1 MSTTKTV
8 TTADIA
14 SSVNNS
20 ARTPRSTLGKQD
32 FLNLLVSQM
41 KNQDPLDPMKGTEF
55 AAQLAQFSSL
65 EQLTNLNTM
74 MSSSVDANAV
84 LAQSINNGLS
94 ATFIGKDVRAS
105 VDNFQYDGE
114 GSVKLGYDLTT
125 AAETVKVKIYDSNGN
140 LVKTLSGDADK
151 GQSTVSWDGS
161 GAKGE
166 TLAAGKYTFKV
177 EAVGAD
183 GTAVTSQQY
192 IFGNVA
198 AVRFKSTGT
207 VFVID
212 GVEIPLAN
220 ILEISGG
227 G

>member
-14 SSVNNS
+14 NTINNS
-20 ARTPRSTLGKQD
+20 SRTPRSTLGKQD

-105 VDNFQYDGE
+105 VDSFQYDGE
-114 GSVKLGYDLTT
+114 GTVKLGYDLTT

-140 LVKTLSGDADK
+140 LVKTLNGSADK

-183 GTAVTSQQY
+183 GGAVTRQQY